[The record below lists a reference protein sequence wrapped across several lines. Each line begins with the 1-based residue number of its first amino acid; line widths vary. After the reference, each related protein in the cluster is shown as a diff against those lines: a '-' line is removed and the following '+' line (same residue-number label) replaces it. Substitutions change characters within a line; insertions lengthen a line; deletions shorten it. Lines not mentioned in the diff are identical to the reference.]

1 MKQSLR
7 FLNQRYASIYRSN
20 HTQPRTVFRWIL
32 LLFVELT
39 IVSCEKTQES
49 PPPVIFL
56 MAGSGYTSNQA
67 VTPIGGSL
75 RFGIIATGEE
85 VNLTNLVI
93 KKMMPDG
100 TSVPVFDSGM
110 NTPGF
115 SISKTFYQSVEDT
128 AQWVF
133 QVMDRTRQFATTSL
147 TLYKDP
153 NSTWGGIWEHPLITL
168 GYQQNTTIGQF
179 LDPTT
184 GTVYSIDSA
193 TLFQELIDIV
203 VYYFVDEELPSPTF
217 SSPGESGGGIEA
229 WYPSIAT
236 WSTKRYTKYDISVDA
251 NPIPVE
257 SFEACHNDSLII
269 LSYDDVW
276 GKRKF
281 KWSDPGDV
289 IPFLTAGGKK
299 GLIRVLEADQD
310 PTGSISF
317 SLKIQQ

>member
-1 MKQSLR
+1 MKHSLR
-7 FLNQRYASIYRSN
+7 ILNQRYANSCRSELLP
-20 HTQPRTVFRWIL
+20 PRKLFRWIL
-32 LLFVELT
+32 LLSVALGY
-39 IVSCEKTQES
+39 VSCEKSQET
-49 PPPVIFL
+49 PPPAIFL
-56 MAGSGYTSNQA
+56 MTGSEYTPNNA

-93 KKMMPDG
+93 KKVMPDG
-100 TSVPVFDSGM
+100 SSIAVFDSGM
-110 NTPGF
+110 NTPGI
-115 SISKTFYQSVEDT
+115 SISKTFFQSVEDT

-133 QVMDRTRQFATTSL
+133 QVMDRSRKFATTSL
-147 TLYKDP
+147 TLFKDP

-168 GYQQNTTIGQF
+168 GYQQNTTNGQF
-179 LDPTT
+179 LDPAS
-184 GTVYSIDSA
+184 GTVYSTDSA
-193 TLFQELIDIV
+193 ALFQELIDIV

-257 SFEACHNDSLII
+257 AFEACHNDSLLI

-281 KWSDPGDV
+281 KWADPGDV

-299 GLIRVLEADQD
+299 GLIRILTADHD
-310 PTGSISF
+310 PTGSLSF
-317 SLKIQQ
+317 SVKIQQ